1 MKKELFAAVLAG
13 SILLAGCAKA
23 APPAT
28 VTTIGT
34 SSPTV
39 KPTETVPSTTAPT
52 TAPTTEPVL
61 PPRPGL

>member
-34 SSPTV
+34 SSPYRQTHGN
-39 KPTETVPSTTAPT
+39 
-52 TAPTTEPVL
+52 
-61 PPRPGL
+61 RPQHHRPQRTCADGGIHPHLR